1 MLMNNLCVPCGLE
14 RDNLFFMEEDMSDDL
29 KKMYRTVMDDH
40 FPSQVTI
47 SFGDQVL
54 VYRKRT
60 WRIPDE
66 KTGELIEKGLR
77 YGENPGQEAAL
88 YELVNGN
95 LVLGECRFIEPGKG
109 LTSAITEEDMIQ
121 AGKHPGKTNL
131 TDVDNSLNI
140 MKYLTV
146 GPAVVIAKHNNPCG
160 VAYGDTLF
168 AVYEKANMADRIA
181 AFGGCALF
189 NRPIDKTTAK
199 MISQNY
205 LEVVGAPDY
214 EEGTVDILAKRAN
227 LRIIR
232 ITKMDR
238 LSEYADMRFVDF
250 KSLIDGG
257 IILQQSPL
265 NRISS
270 ARDFTPAETECE
282 GKRYA
287 IARKPT
293 DEDYAD
299 MLFGWQVEQG
309 ITSNSVIYVKDGV
322 TVGIGTG
329 EQDRVG
335 VAEIAIFKAY
345 TKFADAL
352 CFKRHGIPYKDLEL
366 MVKKGQKES
375 GLLEEIDRETENAK
389 GGLIGASMVS
399 DAFFPFRD
407 GVDVAIKEGISAIVQ
422 PGGSL
427 RDFEAIQACNEA
439 DPQVTMVFTGQRAFK
454 H

>member
-1 MLMNNLCVPCGLE
+1 MAE
-14 RDNLFFMEEDMSDDL
+14 DL

-40 FPSQVTI
+40 FPPQMTI

-54 VYRKRT
+54 VYQKRS
-60 WRIPDE
+60 WKIPDE

-95 LVLGECRFIEPGKG
+95 LVLGECEFISPGLG
-109 LTSAITEEDMIQ
+109 LVSSLSEEDMIQ
-121 AGKHPGKTNL
+121 SGKHPGKINL
-131 TDVDNSLNI
+131 TDVDNALNI
-140 MKYLTV
+140 MRYLV
-146 GPAVVIAKHNNPCG
+146 SRPAVVIVKHNNPCG
-160 VAYGDTLF
+160 VAYGPTL
-168 AVYEKANMADRIA
+168 AEAYDRANMADRIA

-189 NRPIDKTTAK
+189 NQAMDKDTAELV
-199 MISQNY
+199 SQNY
-205 LEVVGAPDY
+205 LEVVAAPEF
-214 EEGTVDILAKRAN
+214 EEGTVDILTKRPN

-232 ITKMDR
+232 VRRMDR
-238 LSEYADMRFVDF
+238 LSEYATMRFVDF

-257 IILQQSPL
+257 IIVQQSPL
-265 NRISS
+265 NRIQS
-270 ARDFTPAETECE
+270 AKDFTLARTEYK
-282 GKRYA
+282 GKTYA
-287 IARKPT
+287 IEREPT
-293 DEDYAD
+293 EKELED

-309 ITSNSVIYVKDGV
+309 ITSNSVIYVKNGV

-345 TKFADAL
+345 TKYADAL
-352 CFKRHGIPYKDLEL
+352 CFRKHGIPYKNLQLE
-366 MVKKGQKES
+366 VEKGKRDKA
-375 GLLEEIDRETENAK
+375 LLEEIDQETQRNK
-389 GGLIGASMVS
+389 GGLMGACMIS

-407 GVDVAIKEGISAIVQ
+407 GVDVAIRQGITAVVQ

-427 RDFEAIQACNEA
+427 RDFEVIEACNEA
-439 DPQVTMVFTGQRAFK
+439 NPKVTMVFTGQRAFK